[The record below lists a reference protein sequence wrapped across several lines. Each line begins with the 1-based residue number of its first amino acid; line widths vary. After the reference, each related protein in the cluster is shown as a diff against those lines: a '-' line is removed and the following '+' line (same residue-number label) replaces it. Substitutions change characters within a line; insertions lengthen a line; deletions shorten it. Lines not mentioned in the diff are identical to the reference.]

1 MNDQLG
7 GFFSGLNGPLGG
19 AIPVSFGTRNDSGAL
34 PIVRGALIDDA
45 GNRLVTDSGD
55 VLVYAE

>member
-7 GFFSGLNGPLGG
+7 GFFNGLNGPLGS
-19 AIPVSFGTRNDSGAL
+19 AIPIGFGSENTDNT
-34 PIVRGALIDDA
+34 IVVRGALVDDA

-55 VLVYAE
+55 VLVYAQ